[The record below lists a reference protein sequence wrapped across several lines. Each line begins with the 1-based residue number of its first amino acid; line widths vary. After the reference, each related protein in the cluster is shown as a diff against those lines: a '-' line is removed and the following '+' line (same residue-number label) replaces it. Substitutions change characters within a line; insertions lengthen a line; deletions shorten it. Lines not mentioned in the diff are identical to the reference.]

1 LTRILPATALVLV
14 LIAVVPPLRRAAV
27 IGTSRMILI
36 VASPFAP
43 DIDDFAQLPQA
54 TRLQATDGSVIGD
67 LGGERRRPIVKV
79 KDLPEH
85 VRQAVLAAE
94 DKDFYSHGGVD
105 PSGVLRALFRTAGGD
120 TQGGSTI
127 TQQLAKNNYTAG
139 ERTFLRKFRE
149 VLYATKL
156 EQKYTKDELLER
168 YLNQIYLGEG
178 AYGMPAASETFFGVP
193 AAKLTPAQAALLA
206 GKIRSPEGLDPRK
219 DLKRVTVRRDQ
230 VLDAMRRL
238 DWLDKQQHAQ
248 ALAEP
253 VTLAP
258 PAPVGIGRTPH
269 FNEFVK
275 REGKTLDALGG
286 TPEARQSQLFNGGY
300 VIDTTLDPKVY
311 DATVAAVQKQLGEP
325 DDPFTAAATVVP
337 GDGAIRS
344 LFGGLDFTKTQ
355 FDMSSLGRRQ
365 PGSSYKPFV
374 YLAALREKID
384 PRSQFDGTSGRV
396 IPCYGDK
403 PVNNY
408 AGEDA
413 GGLISV
419 DDALVKS
426 VNVVFVDLGCQTGVK
441 NVVDA
446 AVDDGISEKAT
457 KAQGAVFLGGLDKGV
472 NALEMASAFATFA
485 ARGTYAKPYAITRI
499 KNRDGAVIYER
510 KPDTRAV
517 FAPEEVGVLN
527 NPLQRVVREGTGKA
541 AAIGRPVIAKTGTS
555 QDNTDAWLVGAT
567 PQLATGVWVG
577 YEPMKPMANV
587 HGRAVTGGSFP
598 AAIFGELMRAAHS
611 GVPTQPIFTAS
622 PDALGLRI
630 IGATTTSSSS
640 TSTSSTTTTTAPP
653 PPVEGTAP
661 TDANRP
667 PPPGRQTTTTRPTTT
682 TSRPATSTTVG

>member
-1 LTRILPATALVLV
+1 
-14 LIAVVPPLRRAAV
+14 
-27 IGTSRMILI
+27 
-36 VASPFAP
+36 
-43 DIDDFAQLPQA
+43 
-54 TRLQATDGSVIGD
+54 
-67 LGGERRRPIVKV
+67 EKRRPIVKI
-79 KDLPEH
+79 DQFPEH

-105 PSGVLRALFRTAGGD
+105 PSGVLRALFRTARGE

-178 AYGMPAASETFFGVP
+178 AYGMPAAAETFFGVP
-193 AAKLTPAQAALLA
+193 ADKLTPSQAALLA
-206 GKIRSPEGLDPRK
+206 AKIRSPEGLDPRK
-219 DLKRVTVRRDQ
+219 DLKRVTGRRDE
-230 VLDAMRRL
+230 VLNAMRRL
-238 DWLDKQQHAQ
+238 DSLDDAQHKA

-253 VTLAP
+253 VQLVP
-258 PAPVGIGRTPH
+258 PAPVGAGRTPH

-300 VIDTTLDPKVY
+300 VIETTLDPKVY
-311 DATVAAVQKQLGEP
+311 DATVSAVQKRLGEP
-325 DDPFTAAATVVP
+325 GDPFTATATVVP

-344 LFGGLDFTKTQ
+344 LFGGLDFAKTQ

-413 GGLISV
+413 GGLITV
-419 DDALVKS
+419 DDAMVKS
-426 VNVVFVDLGCQTGVK
+426 VNVVFVDLGCQAGVK
-441 NVVDA
+441 NVLEA
-446 AVDDGISEKAT
+446 ATDDGISEEAT
-457 KAQGAVFLGGLDKGV
+457 KAQGAIFLGGLDKGV
-472 NALEMASAFATFA
+472 NALEMASAFGTFT
-485 ARGTYAKPYAITRI
+485 ARGKYAEPYAIARI
-499 KNRDGAVIYER
+499 KNRDGGVIYER
-510 KPDTRAV
+510 KPKTSEV
-517 FAPEEVGVLN
+517 FAAEEVGVLN
-527 NPLQRVVREGTGKA
+527 NPLQRVVSEGTGKA

-555 QDNTDAWLVGAT
+555 QDNNNAWLVGAT

-577 YEPMKPMANV
+577 YEPMKPMTNV

-598 AAIFGELMRAAHS
+598 AAIFSDLMRAAHR
-611 GVPTQPIFTAS
+611 GVPVQPIFTAS
-622 PDALGLRI
+622 PDSLGLRM
-630 IGATTTSSSS
+630 IGPTSTTSSTS
-640 TSTSSTTTTTAPP
+640 STSSTTSTTAVTPP
-653 PPVEGTAP
+653 PTEVGPAP
-661 TDANRP
+661 TVP
-667 PPPGRQTTTTRPTTT
+667 PRQPPGRQTTTTARPTTT
-682 TSRPATSTTVG
+682 TSRPATTTTIRDQGQPRPASATTTTQPG